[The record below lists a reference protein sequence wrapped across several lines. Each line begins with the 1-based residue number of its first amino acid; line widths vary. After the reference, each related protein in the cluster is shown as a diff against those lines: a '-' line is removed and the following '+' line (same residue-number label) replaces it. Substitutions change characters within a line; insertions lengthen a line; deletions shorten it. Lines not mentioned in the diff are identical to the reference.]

1 MLEQVKTFGTVGI
14 ECVHFACEKDM
25 NLRNQEWNAMTE
37 LCLPHT
43 SNSYVEGLIPNVILF
58 GGGALGRKLG
68 HEGRALPNGN
78 GALKRRD
85 MEI

>member
-1 MLEQVKTFGTVGI
+1 
-14 ECVHFACEKDM
+14 
-25 NLRNQEWNAMTE
+25 MTE

-43 SNSYVEGLIPNVILF
+43 SNSYVKGLIPNVILF

-68 HEGRALPNGN
+68 HEGRALLNGN

-85 MEI
+85 IEI